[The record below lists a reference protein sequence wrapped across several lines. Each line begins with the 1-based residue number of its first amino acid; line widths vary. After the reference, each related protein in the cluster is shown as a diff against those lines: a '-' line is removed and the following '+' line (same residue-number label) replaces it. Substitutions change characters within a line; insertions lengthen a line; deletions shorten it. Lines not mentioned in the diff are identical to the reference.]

1 MSINFI
7 ICNHCYDLMEAV
19 WYEGNNALKNIKDMN
34 IPQNSKI
41 LNYNI
46 TFVYFVKLTI
56 FAKTVDVND
65 IMSNTD
71 LLGIQYPSSSRT
83 V

>member
-1 MSINFI
+1 
-7 ICNHCYDLMEAV
+7 MEAV

-34 IPQNSKI
+34 IPQNSK
-41 LNYNI
+41 